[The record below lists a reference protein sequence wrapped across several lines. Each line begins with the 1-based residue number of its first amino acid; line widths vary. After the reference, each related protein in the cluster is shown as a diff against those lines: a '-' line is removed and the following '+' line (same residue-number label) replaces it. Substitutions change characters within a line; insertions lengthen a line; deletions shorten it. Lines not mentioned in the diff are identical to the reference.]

1 MSIPTKQ
8 TLVNSVFGIIWD
20 RIQSDVTTVTLSDT
34 TTSTIQ
40 TYTGAFPDQEIDTKS
55 KYPICVINS
64 PELSWEDF
72 TLTKK
77 QVNGTFTIDIY
88 TTKAESADLFLDAII
103 TSVEGFRGTLKH
115 TDKLDMVN
123 LESTDSDHIMR
134 SNSMKIHMR
143 SCQFSFS
150 FRFTKV
156 AGT

>member
-1 MSIPTKQ
+1 MGVPTKS
-8 TLVNSVFGIIWD
+8 TLANAVYGIVYD
-20 RIQSDVTTVTLSDT
+20 RINTDVTTVTLADSS
-34 TTSTIQ
+34 TSTIQ

-55 KYPICVINS
+55 KYPICIINS

-77 QVNGTFTIDIY
+77 QVNGTFSIEIY

-103 TSVEGFRGTLKH
+103 TSIEGFRGTLKH

-143 SCQFSFS
+143 SATFSFV
-150 FRFTKV
+150 FRFSKV